1 MADRKLAVEVQ
12 RDPKDFKR
20 KEGLTM
26 SEYEEKRTVV
36 EGAPGSHRVVESQYD
51 SSVVHERRGMSGTAV
66 AALIIAVI
74 AAAVVIT
81 MLIINNQQKTN
92 DEQLAEERERTA
104 TAQQQQTQPQ
114 TQPQPPVIVTV
125 PQPNQPSAAPP
136 PAAQPAP
143 APRTSTEVEVDVNAR
158 LLDDPDL
165 RSHPI
170 DVKVSGGTATLSG
183 TVPSSDLRIR
193 AGRLARSVKGVG
205 SVINNIVVQP

>member
-1 MADRKLAVEVQ
+1 
-12 RDPKDFKR
+12 
-20 KEGLTM
+20 M
-26 SEYEEKRTVV
+26 SEYQEKRTVV
-36 EGAPGSHRVVESQYD
+36 EGVPGSHRVVESQYD

-66 AALIIAVI
+66 AALVIAVI

-81 MLIINNQQKTN
+81 MLIVNNQQKTN

-104 TAQQQQTQPQ
+104 TAQQQQSQPQ

-125 PQPNQPSAAPP
+125 PQPNQPGAVPP
-136 PAAQPAP
+136 PAAQPAPAP

-193 AGRLARSVKGVG
+193 AGKLARSVKGV
-205 SVINNIVVQP
+205 SNVINNIVVQP

>member
-1 MADRKLAVEVQ
+1 
-12 RDPKDFKR
+12 
-20 KEGLTM
+20 M
-26 SEYEEKRTVV
+26 SEYQEKKTVV
-36 EGAPGSHRVVESQYD
+36 HGVPGSDRVVESQYD
-51 SSVVHERRGMSGTAV
+51 SSVIHERRGMSGTAV

-81 MLIINNQQKTN
+81 MLIVNNQQKTN
-92 DEQLAEERERTA
+92 DEQLAEDRARTA

-125 PQPNQPSAAPP
+125 PQPNQPSAVPP
-136 PAAQPAP
+136 PAAQSAP

-193 AGRLARSVKGVG
+193 AGKLARSVKGVA